1 MLTQTRPFFA
11 TIVAASI
18 ATVQIAM
25 VQPAEATEHSAEWQ
39 QQVIYLV
46 FPDRFENGDPSNDQL
61 GIAECFDPDSPTR
74 FHGGD
79 WAGIVQRINYLQE
92 LGVTAVWAT
101 PVYRQIGVIN
111 DSCGYHGYWA
121 DFTLPDDGAVE
132 PKLGTEADLT
142 GMIQALHN
150 HEMKFILDQVVNHT
164 GYDAQLTRQ
173 RPGWFNPMRPAC
185 ELLGDPD
192 IFCDLAGLPDFDF
205 RNADAVDY
213 ATRQSLSWLER
224 FDLDGIRM
232 DTVKHV
238 PASYFRNVWIPR
250 VKQESPDLF
259 TVGELLDQ
267 FSLERLHQFLETG
280 FDSTFNFPLQY
291 AMVESFAK
299 GGSVDQVAETMQ
311 ATWNLFGA
319 DALML
324 TNLIDNHDIPRF
336 TNESGFGVPE
346 PEIRDRYFLALGTM
360 LALPGIPQLFYGNEL
375 GMYGGADPDNRR
387 DMPEWAWTEEGRTE
401 GGSGFLPDPAGTFN
415 YVQTLIDLRQSNAAL
430 HSGYYAELWRQNGNQ
445 NPDVYAFFRGLG
457 DNRMVVVVNNGS
469 QPSGTLTIP
478 IQANSA
484 LEPGD
489 RAALSSGVVLEELL
503 DVGAPPSIT

>member
-25 VQPAEATEHSAEWQ
+25 VQPAEATAHSAEWQ

-224 FDLDGIRM
+224 FDLDG
-232 DTVKHV
+232 
-238 PASYFRNVWIPR
+238 
-250 VKQESPDLF
+250 
-259 TVGELLDQ
+259 
-267 FSLERLHQFLETG
+267 
-280 FDSTFNFPLQY
+280 
-291 AMVESFAK
+291 
-299 GGSVDQVAETMQ
+299 
-311 ATWNLFGA
+311 
-319 DALML
+319 
-324 TNLIDNHDIPRF
+324 
-336 TNESGFGVPE
+336 
-346 PEIRDRYFLALGTM
+346 
-360 LALPGIPQLFYGNEL
+360 
-375 GMYGGADPDNRR
+375 
-387 DMPEWAWTEEGRTE
+387 
-401 GGSGFLPDPAGTFN
+401 
-415 YVQTLIDLRQSNAAL
+415 
-430 HSGYYAELWRQNGNQ
+430 
-445 NPDVYAFFRGLG
+445 
-457 DNRMVVVVNNGS
+457 
-469 QPSGTLTIP
+469 
-478 IQANSA
+478 
-484 LEPGD
+484 
-489 RAALSSGVVLEELL
+489 
-503 DVGAPPSIT
+503 